1 MNSEGGLLDSLIQIL
16 SKKST
21 RRILV
26 FLAVVFVLYLLRSMM
41 DIILLTFIFSFLITR
56 LENFILKRISI
67 YRQIIVLILYA
78 LIALG
83 LAFVV
88 VKYIPILTEQISQLV
103 KFINTF
109 FTQDS
114 NNDFVNYVIT
124 MANEV
129 DVMKYTEQ
137 GVQIIVTYLT
147 NISVVA
153 FNVFIALIL
162 SLFFS
167 LGRDQLITFTN
178 QFATSK
184 ISFVYEEIKYF
195 GTKFVATFGKVIEAQ
210 FLIAVVNCVLTTI
223 ALWIM
228 GFPQLLTLSIMV
240 FLLGLIPVAG
250 VIISMIPLTI
260 IAYSV
265 GGFQYVFYILLVV
278 LVIHALESYV
288 LNPKLMSAKTDLPVF
303 YTFVILIF
311 GEHFFGVWGLI
322 VGIPVVMFFLDVLG
336 VTDQAEHLLEKKQKT

>member
-322 VGIPVVMFFLDVLG
+322 VGIPVVMFLLDVLG